1 VMKRVKREKYAG
13 KDQFV
18 ATARSVVEPE
28 TLVADF
34 EDAGCDSVPAY
45 LKAVER
51 IHRQLGDIY
60 AAKTPSFDLPLT
72 PWPDAPRTHRCAVDS
87 RPDIE
92 AVYNWAYVES
102 MRRMVAQQLESSGD
116 GKLQTYQGLV
126 TQLDKSV
133 DLGHAKVRQVV
144 VLNRVPEEAMV
155 WVWFAGIGFALFL
168 LVRIFLAFLRRAVV
182 GHRSGNYIRR

>member
-1 VMKRVKREKYAG
+1 
-13 KDQFV
+13 
-18 ATARSVVEPE
+18 
-28 TLVADF
+28 
-34 EDAGCDSVPAY
+34 

-51 IHRQLGDIY
+51 IQRQLGDIY
-60 AAKTPSFDLPLT
+60 STRAPSFDLPLT
-72 PWPDAPRTHRCAVDS
+72 SWPDAPRTHRCAADS

-116 GKLQTYQGLV
+116 GKVRTYQGLV
-126 TQLDKSV
+126 TQLDKPV
-133 DLGHAKVRQVV
+133 DLGHATVRQVV

-155 WVWFAGIGFALFL
+155 WVWFAGMGFALFL
-168 LVRIFLAFLRRAVV
+168 LIRIFLAFFKRAVV